1 MTGNPVLLDHQDLL
15 GNVAWQECRVFLVQK
30 DTEASLD

>member
-1 MTGNPVLLDHQDLL
+1 MGNLVRLDLQDLL